1 MRFEI
6 HEVHVVDVPEDE
18 MEETIAETVSE
29 IRDNAHWYTEMFGR
43 EAWCEE
49 VVPLGVSGNGA
60 A

>member
-6 HEVHVVDVPEDE
+6 HEVHVVDVPDGE
-18 MEETIAETVSE
+18 MEETVAETVSE
-29 IRDNAHWYTEMFGR
+29 IRDNARWYTEMFGR

-49 VVPLGVSGNGA
+49 VVPLGASGNGA